1 MKFTNKERQF
11 LEHAIKD
18 ADGSNSILW
27 VSAKYIA
34 RKLNWEINT
43 LKGVFGS
50 LEKKDVISLGHI
62 QHQLVG
68 VGKRGYQIEDTKMW
82 YFTAPVCHDHYG
94 EDIKTV
100 DQLEKFLNIKDWI
113 KLSYEDVIKSIQQ
126 LKVAQ

>member
-34 RKLNWEINT
+34 RQLNWEINT

-50 LEKKDVISLGHI
+50 LEKKEVICLGHTEHRI
-62 QHQLVG
+62 VG
-68 VGKRGYQIEDTKMW
+68 VGKKGYQIEDTKIW

-113 KLSYEDVIKSIQQ
+113 KLSYEDVIKFIKQ